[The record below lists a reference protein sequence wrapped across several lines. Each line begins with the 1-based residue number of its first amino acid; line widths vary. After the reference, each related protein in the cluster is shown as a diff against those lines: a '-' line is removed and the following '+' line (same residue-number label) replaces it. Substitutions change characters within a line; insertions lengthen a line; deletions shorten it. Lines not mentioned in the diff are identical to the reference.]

1 MQRPVGVTILA
12 VLYFL
17 GTCLLTLVGIVALVG
32 MGFLSR
38 ILAQNPDVGESGA
51 ALIAGAGV
59 FVGIFLLA
67 LAALCGFVGYG
78 LWNLRSWARTTAL
91 VLAFIGAFFA
101 CLGVLWGILR
111 FAPVR
116 LIISGVRLG
125 IHVLIIWYLNQP
137 HVKAAFAMPAVP
149 QVGMGGPAGTIR

>member
-12 VLYFL
+12 VLYFF
-17 GTCLLTLVGIVALVG
+17 GTCVLTLVGIVALVG
-32 MGFLSR
+32 MGFLGR

-67 LAALCGFVGYG
+67 LAALCGLVGYG

-91 VLAFIGAFFA
+91 VLAVIAAIFA
-101 CLGVLWGILR
+101 CLGVLWGAMR
-111 FAPVR
+111 VAPVR
-116 LIISGVRLG
+116 MIISGIRLG

-137 HVKAAFAMPAVP
+137 HVKAAFAI
-149 QVGMGGPAGTIR
+149 GGIQAPGIAGSAGTLR